1 MRTTSPGHQG
11 HPQAPLCPPFRGRA
25 VMGHSFI
32 TSSPP
37 HLLSLP
43 ALRGCSPPVWGTTQL
58 LPSPEPLAKHHPIFL
73 LLLLQLLLL
82 LWWDVW
88 GRALSQPWV
97 STV

>member
-1 MRTTSPGHQG
+1 MGTTSPGPSVPSLQG
-11 HPQAPLCPPFRGRA
+11 KGCYGALIYHLF
-25 VMGHSFI
+25 
-32 TSSPP
+32 SPP
-37 HLLSLP
+37 PALP
-43 ALRGCSPPVWGTTQL
+43 ACPQGL
-58 LPSPEPLAKHHPIFL
+58 LPTCVGHHPAPPSPGAKHHPIF